1 MQEGYKEKVINH
13 SNSFVSIKIE
23 DHKNLLIGMTFN
35 FKKKDR
41 AKIIKFYYNL

>member
-23 DHKNLLIGMTFN
+23 DLLV
-35 FKKKDR
+35 KKTEEF
-41 AKIIKFYYNL
+41 AKEIVKTKLK